1 MIGGTTGT
9 DRLRGMSVLAVAGIA
24 LLVAG
29 CGSSSSPSSSSASGG
44 LPSLQTLTAQALS
57 FAKCMR
63 AHGISNF
70 PDPTVHD
77 SATSKGVGFA
87 VAAGNGAGSIDV
99 HSPVYKSANKAC
111 TKQTGCGR
119 PLTQAQI
126 QQGMNALLKFSE
138 CMRAHGISNFP
149 DPVQNGQNIGFSGNV
164 RTDHNSPRFKAAQS
178 TCQPLLP
185 GGGP

>member
-1 MIGGTTGT
+1 MNGGTTGRA
-9 DRLRGMSVLAVAGIA
+9 RLRGIGVLAVAGIA

-29 CGSSSSPSSSSASGG
+29 CGSSSSPPSASGG

-63 AHGISNF
+63 SHGISNF

-87 VAAGNGAGSIDV
+87 LTPGSIDTS
-99 HSPVYKSANKAC
+99 SPLYESANKAC
-111 TKQTGCGR
+111 TKQTGFGH
-119 PLTQAQI
+119 LTRAQL
-126 QQGMNALLKFSE
+126 QHGMNALLKFAE
-138 CMRAHGISNFP
+138 CMRSHGVTDFP
-149 DPVQNGQNIGFSGNV
+149 DPVENGQSVGFNINPA
-164 RTDHNSPRFKAAQS
+164 DHNSPRFKNAQKV
-178 TCQPLLP
+178 CQPLLP

>member
-1 MIGGTTGT
+1 MIGGTTGR
-9 DRLRGMSVLAVAGIA
+9 DRLRGMGVLAVAGIA

-29 CGSSSSPSSSSASGG
+29 CGSSSSPSSASGG
-44 LPSLQTLTAQALS
+44 LPSLQTLTAEALS

-63 AHGISNF
+63 SHGISNF

-87 VAAGNGAGSIDV
+87 VTAGNGPGSIDNS
-99 HSPVYKSANKAC
+99 SPLYKSANKTC
-111 TKQTGCGR
+111 TKQTGFGR
-119 PLTQAQI
+119 PLTQAQL
-126 QQGMNALLKFSE
+126 QQGMNALLKFSK
-138 CMRAHGISNFP
+138 CMRAHGIPDFP
-149 DPVQNGQNIGFSGNV
+149 DPVENGQNIGFSGNV

>member
-1 MIGGTTGT
+1 VKDGGMIGGTTGRN
-9 DRLRGMSVLAVAGIA
+9 RLPGMGVLAVAGIA

-29 CGSSSSPSSSSASGG
+29 CGSSSSPSSASGG

-63 AHGISNF
+63 SHGISDF

-87 VAAGNGAGSIDV
+87 LTPGSIDTS
-99 HSPVYKSANKAC
+99 SPLYKSANKVC
-111 TKQTGCGR
+111 TKQTGFGHI
-119 PLTQAQI
+119 TAAQL
-126 QQGMNALLKFSE
+126 QQGMSALLKFAE
-138 CMRAHGISNFP
+138 CMRSHGVTNFP
-149 DPVQNGQNIGFSGNV
+149 DPVENGQNIGFNFSPA
-164 RTDHNSPRFKAAQS
+164 DHNSPRFKAAQS
-178 TCQPLLP
+178 ACGPLLP